1 MEVIEEINTVKGD
14 IRILRE
20 TSQEGDHP
28 LAAEYL
34 TKVLGDDWQTHRW
47 WFFDEFELKQAK
59 QFGTRL
65 LYDEEFRHKSR
76 RGEAPWRQVH
86 DTYWKTEGEIVMRFH
101 SRDLLSFSPIDLDA
115 EKQCDWAT
123 KELWS
128 LLREAYTAIS
138 KLIRNFS
145 LPLTEVE
152 PYIEKQLDAAESTAA
167 MIESSDN
174 VSVEDIRS
182 KNRLLE
188 YRGNDPEKWVVEDL
202 DHADRAKIVDIYLGE
217 YEPVAALV
225 APGELTTFIKEE
237 LAWEKTHRTWHEKRE
252 CWELDLYSV
261 QYTVN
266 KFQKNHHTLRIREP
280 VARICDLEIPSPPSP
295 IEPKRVLPTMKLQQ
309 NEDFVS
315 AIDFLLLP
323 GVEPEVARKL
333 LDEGFRSLCDLAHSS
348 QKQINKTEDMS
359 EQMAGVVKDGALAA
373 VGEKEPAA
381 VKITAETSVS
391 LPEAKQVVEGLAASE
406 IRPSDSAEALVEMAQ
421 SEIFDFESVNNR
433 DLYYL
438 FEAGFSSVDDILE
451 TNPSKLSDTYFI
463 STRQAQAIQQEAK
476 KEYKSN

>member
-1 MEVIEEINTVKGD
+1 
-14 IRILRE
+14 
-20 TSQEGDHP
+20 
-28 LAAEYL
+28 
-34 TKVLGDDWQTHRW
+34 
-47 WFFDEFELKQAK
+47 
-59 QFGTRL
+59 
-65 LYDEEFRHKSR
+65 
-76 RGEAPWRQVH
+76 
-86 DTYWKTEGEIVMRFH
+86 
-101 SRDLLSFSPIDLDA
+101 
-115 EKQCDWAT
+115 
-123 KELWS
+123 
-128 LLREAYTAIS
+128 
-138 KLIRNFS
+138 
-145 LPLTEVE
+145 
-152 PYIEKQLDAAESTAA
+152 
-167 MIESSDN
+167 
-174 VSVEDIRS
+174 
-182 KNRLLE
+182 
-188 YRGNDPEKWVVEDL
+188 
-202 DHADRAKIVDIYLGE
+202 
-217 YEPVAALV
+217 
-225 APGELTTFIKEE
+225 
-237 LAWEKTHRTWHEKRE
+237 
-252 CWELDLYSV
+252 
-261 QYTVN
+261 
-266 KFQKNHHTLRIREP
+266 
-280 VARICDLEIPSPPSP
+280 
-295 IEPKRVLPTMKLQQ
+295 MKLQQ